1 MDQRESVSLD
11 EDEDEDEDGELIV
24 VDVVCLGGE
33 GLEVVCGDVMSGS
46 SDDGEWFGDAVGV
59 VVEGVEEEGR
69 SVVLRQARMSIDMV
83 VVAIL

>member
-11 EDEDEDEDGELIV
+11 EDGERMV
-24 VDVVCLGGE
+24 AEVADLGGAE
-33 GLEVVCGDVMSGS
+33 LEVVYGVGGDIMSAS

-59 VVEGVEEEGR
+59 VVEAMEGEGR
-69 SVVLRQARMSIDMV
+69 SVVLRRARMCIGMV